1 MMKQEKRRFIT
12 APKWSVSVPF
22 QGGVKEKHKYL
33 LLLLP
38 FALLVFLFEVLPLIS
53 IFLNSLREPLVGG
66 FTLGNFTSIFT
77 SEYYMMSIRNSL
89 YVTLLS
95 AFIGIGIGVLGA
107 YAIHRSGPKM
117 KGFFITIL
125 NMTANFQGIVLA
137 FAFIL
142 LLGNSG
148 SLTLFGQEFNIQA
161 LANYDLYT
169 TSGILITFVYFQIP
183 LATLLLYPSFD
194 AIRDEYKEAASILNA
209 SPFHFWLRI
218 GIPLVLPSIFGTFS
232 VLFSNA
238 LAAYAT
244 PYALL
249 GNNYAL
255 LPIRISS
262 MFTGDV
268 VQQVELGSALS
279 IIMLLLMSVMTLI
292 SNLLLR
298 KVRKGV

>member
-1 MMKQEKRRFIT
+1 MLHSEKR
-12 APKWSVSVPF
+12 
-22 QGGVKEKHKYL
+22 KYL
-33 LLLLP
+33 VLLLP
-38 FALLVFLFEVLPLIS
+38 FALLIVLFELLPLAN
-53 IFLNSLREPLVGG
+53 IFINSLLNPDSGG
-66 FTLGNFTSIFT
+66 ITLENFKNIFT
-77 SEYYMMSIRNSL
+77 SDYYLMSIRNSL
-89 YVTLLS
+89 FVSLLS
-95 AFIGIGIGVLGA
+95 SFIGIAIAILGA
-107 YAIHRSGPKM
+107 YAIHVAGRKSKRV
-117 KGFFITIL
+117 FISIL
-125 NMTANFQGIVLA
+125 NMTSNFQGIVLA

-142 LLGNSG
+142 LMGNSG
-148 SLTLFGQEFNIQA
+148 ILTTLGENWNIA
-161 LANYDLYT
+161 GLADYDLYT

-194 AIRDEYKEAASILNA
+194 AIKDEYKEAASLLNA
-209 SPFHFWLRI
+209 TSFQFWWKI

-279 IIMLLLMSVMTLI
+279 IVMLSLMSIMTLI
-292 SNLLLR
+292 SNGLLK

>member
-1 MMKQEKRRFIT
+1 M
-12 APKWSVSVPF
+12 
-22 QGGVKEKHKYL
+22 
-33 LLLLP
+33 
-38 FALLVFLFEVLPLIS
+38 
-53 IFLNSLREPLVGG
+53 
-66 FTLGNFTSIFT
+66 
-77 SEYYMMSIRNSL
+77 
-89 YVTLLS
+89 
-95 AFIGIGIGVLGA
+95 
-107 YAIHRSGPKM
+107 
-117 KGFFITIL
+117 
-125 NMTANFQGIVLA
+125 A

-148 SLTLFGQEFNIQA
+148 ILTTLGEKWN
-161 LANYDLYT
+161 LAVLNNYDLYT
-169 TSGILITFVYFQIP
+169 TSGILITFIYFQIP

-194 AIRDEYKEAASILNA
+194 GIKTEYKEAASLMNA
-209 SPFHFWLRI
+209 TAWQFWTKI
-218 GIPLVLPSIFGTFS
+218 GLPLVLPSIFGTFS

-279 IIMLLLMSVMTLI
+279 IVMLVLMSTMTVL
-292 SNLLLR
+292 SNSLL
-298 KVRKGV
+298 KKFRKGV